1 MAERPPDHHVG
12 VAPDDPR
19 NRAPIAYFK
28 PKPVTA
34 DSARASLRQAL
45 PHATDGDVEARVERL
60 LQKIATGPIK
70 SDPPLSQSL
79 AEVDDPWYGLGTHP
93 DIIEHMWGVL
103 GRSGPRSSADR
114 RRLRRWLRHDR
125 LCHAAAATRSGASD
139 ARASEPSGET
149 KPDL

>member
-60 LQKIATGPIK
+60 LQKIATGPLTG
-70 SDPPLSQSL
+70 SS
-79 AEVDDPWYGLGTHP
+79 A
-93 DIIEHMWGVL
+93 VL
-103 GRSGPRSSADR
+103 GSQPLVHTCFFARSD
-114 RRLRRWLRHDR
+114 W
-125 LCHAAAATRSGASD
+125 
-139 ARASEPSGET
+139 
-149 KPDL
+149 